1 VLPRFEAR
9 NAWRSH
15 SMDWMHANRETFS
28 AERKN
33 AQVRAAERQLAEERR
48 RGASE
53 AAK

>member
-28 AERKN
+28 AKRKN
-33 AQVRAAERQLAEERR
+33 AQVHAVDRHLAEERR
-48 RGASE
+48 RGASD